1 MQHWLR
7 YSIGAH
13 AGLLLGMGLGRF
25 SYTPI
30 IPMLIQ
36 SNYLTPGE
44 TGYIGAINL
53 SGYIF
58 GALLLPKLRNWSSEP
73 KLIRTCF
80 IVGLLALF
88 ASIAPLGFFWLAFWR
103 FCLGVLVAIIM
114 ILCIAYVTRFAPENR
129 VALATS
135 ISFTG
140 VGAGILISSSILP
153 YLLKFGIEWAWTGS
167 AFIGLLATIV
177 GLWSWRGAP
186 NLEVSTSSNPLRR
199 QKLSNSG
206 WKLVIVQALFSIGLI
221 PHSIYWVD
229 YLVRDL
235 RNPIEFGSMQW
246 LLVGVGGLIGT
257 FLWGKLAD
265 RIGLN
270 ISLVLVFVTLAL
282 SAISPIIL
290 TSIMALTLSSL
301 FFGSQPG
308 SAAIIA
314 GRAQFATGK
323 HVMVKLWRYMVLAVG
338 VSQIIGGFFL
348 VTLFNLTGNYT
359 LIFAIGGSAFAIAAV
374 ICCTLPKVAHK

>member
-36 SNYLTPGE
+36 SNHLTPGE

-58 GALLLPKLRNWSSEP
+58 GALLLPKLRNWNSEP
-73 KLIRTCF
+73 TLIRACF
-80 IVGLLALF
+80 VAGLLALF
-88 ASIAPLGFFWLAFWR
+88 ASIAPFGFFWLAFWR

-135 ISFTG
+135 ISFAG

-153 YLLKFGIEWAWTGS
+153 YLLKFGLQWAWAGS
-167 AFIGLLATIV
+167 AFIGLVATTV
-177 GLWSWRGAP
+177 GLWSWKGAP
-186 NLEVSTSSNPLRR
+186 NLEVSIALNNVSQ
-199 QKLSNSG
+199 QKLSKSG
-206 WKLVIVQALFSIGLI
+206 RKLVVVQALFSIGLI

-235 RNPIEFGSMQW
+235 RNPIDFGSMQW
-246 LLVGVGGLIGT
+246 VLVGVGGLIGT

-301 FFGSQPG
+301 LFGSQPG

-314 GRAQFATGK
+314 GRAQFATGR

>member
-1 MQHWLR
+1 
-7 YSIGAH
+7 
-13 AGLLLGMGLGRF
+13 
-25 SYTPI
+25 
-30 IPMLIQ
+30 MLIQ

-129 VALATS
+129 IALATA

-140 VGAGILISSSILP
+140 VGVGILISSSILP

-186 NLEVSTSSNPLRR
+186 NLS
-199 QKLSNSG
+199 
-206 WKLVIVQALFSIGLI
+206 LI
-221 PHSIYWVD
+221 HI
-229 YLVRDL
+229 
-235 RNPIEFGSMQW
+235 
-246 LLVGVGGLIGT
+246 
-257 FLWGKLAD
+257 
-265 RIGLN
+265 
-270 ISLVLVFVTLAL
+270 
-282 SAISPIIL
+282 
-290 TSIMALTLSSL
+290 
-301 FFGSQPG
+301 
-308 SAAIIA
+308 
-314 GRAQFATGK
+314 
-323 HVMVKLWRYMVLAVG
+323 
-338 VSQIIGGFFL
+338 
-348 VTLFNLTGNYT
+348 
-359 LIFAIGGSAFAIAAV
+359 
-374 ICCTLPKVAHK
+374 

>member
-1 MQHWLR
+1 MQQWLR

-36 SNYLTPGE
+36 SNQLTPAE

-58 GALLLPKLRNWSSEP
+58 GALLLPTLRNWSSEP
-73 KLIRTCF
+73 KLIRICF
-80 IVGLLALF
+80 IVGLFALF

-153 YLLKFGIEWAWTGS
+153 YLLRFGLEWAWAGS
-167 AFIGLLATIV
+167 AFIGLIATIV
-177 GLWSWRGAP
+177 GLWCWRGAP
-186 NLEVSTSSNPLRR
+186 NLEVSISLNKVNQ

-206 WKLVIVQALFSIGLI
+206 RKLVLVQALFSIGLI

-246 LLVGVGGLIGT
+246 VLVGVGGLIGT
-257 FLWGKLAD
+257 LLWGKLAD

-270 ISLVLVFVTLAL
+270 ISLVIVFVTLTL
-282 SAISPIIL
+282 SAISPVIL
-290 TSIMALTLSSL
+290 TGIMALTLSSL
-301 FFGSQPG
+301 LFGSQPG

-314 GRAQFATGK
+314 GRAQFAART
-323 HVMVKLWRYMVLAVG
+323 HAVIKLWRYMVLAVG
-338 VSQIIGGFFL
+338 FSQILGSFFL
-348 VTLFNLTGNYT
+348 VTLFNLTGNYS
-359 LIFAIGGSAFAIAAV
+359 LIFAIGGSAFAIAAAL
-374 ICCTLPKVAHK
+374 CCTLPRIAHK